1 LVKLSSE
8 TSIIPNVK
16 FKKETPE
23 MQNPVKR
30 YGIALTSLCLFMM
43 MTYSASASQI
53 LNPAFDDQKWKVGN
67 QAADGSETIIEYVL
81 EGETVE
87 NWTEL
92 VTVHRFIGLQ
102 KQMTLEQYVDSVRSE
117 LLKTCPA
124 LNWYVIGQ
132 GEEDLMYAW
141 RIQNCAGQPDQ
152 YEITRITW
160 DDEAVHVIRY
170 THLSGELDLN
180 RFATW
185 IYLLKNAV
193 LAKQ

>member
-1 LVKLSSE
+1 MKN
-8 TSIIPNVK
+8 SI
-16 FKKETPE
+16 
-23 MQNPVKR
+23 R
-30 YGIALTSLCLFMM
+30 RCGISLASLCLFIM
-43 MTYSASASQI
+43 MTYSVSASQV
-53 LNPAFDDQKWKVGN
+53 LNPAFDDRNWKVGN
-67 QAADGSETIIEYVL
+67 QAAEGTDMIIEYVL
-81 EGETVE
+81 EEETTE

-92 VTVHRFIGLQ
+92 VTVHRFLGLQ
-102 KQMTLEQYVDSVRSE
+102 KQMTLEQYVDNVKAE

-124 LNWYVIGQ
+124 LNWYVIGL

-160 DDEAVHVIRY
+160 DNEAVHVIRY
-170 THLSGELDLN
+170 THKSGEIDLN

-193 LAKQ
+193 LVSQ